1 MGEPVREV
9 TASVL
14 DILKVIII
22 QRTVLG
28 QLSNHPMVA
37 KILMHLVEVVA
48 TINLSFEEQEE
59 LTALEEVYELPE

>member
-1 MGEPVREV
+1 
-9 TASVL
+9 
-14 DILKVIII
+14 
-22 QRTVLG
+22 
-28 QLSNHPMVA
+28 MVA